1 MESTTDMDESTTDI
15 DRVAAK
21 APRTT
26 FNHYLHRS
34 LAESDDA
41 WRELRHQ
48 CPIAWTEANG
58 GHWIVTKYQEVS
70 SAFKDWETFSSA
82 RTDPEYSSISIG
94 TKIPPLY
101 PEELDPPEWFP
112 LRRILSEVLSPGAVK
127 QLGPRINHWV
137 TYYIDRVVEAGSCE
151 MAEDLACPIP
161 AAVTLELLGFP
172 EADWSRISNAFHGA
186 AFEEGSP
193 ESALA
198 HEDMLWVASRVNE
211 ELAERLRRPR
221 SDAMSDIVSRQID
234 GERISMSDA
243 QALVFL
249 TVGGGVDTTTSL
261 TSAAFVHLSRH
272 FADREALAR
281 NLDLLDPAT
290 EEFLRVYPPART
302 HARIAMR
309 EVEICGSHIARG
321 DRVLLSEIS
330 ACRDEHVFDDADA
343 FVIDRFPNRH
353 LAFGLGIHRCPG
365 SHLARAQFKEIIRQV
380 LARMPD
386 YVVDEASIVEYPNWG
401 VIGGWAKIPATFT
414 PGRRRLPTA

>member
-1 MESTTDMDESTTDI
+1 MESTTDIDESTTDI

-48 CPIAWTEANG
+48 CPIAWTQRKRTVERTEG
-58 GHWIVTKYQEVS
+58 SSPSTPRGVE

-161 AAVTLELLGFP
+161 AAVTLELTCGL
-172 EADWSRISNAFHGA
+172 SRRRTGA
-186 AFEEGSP
+186 AYPTPSTVRSPEEGLYPNRAVSPRGHVVGRQP
-193 ESALA
+193 ES
-198 HEDMLWVASRVNE
+198 MK
-211 ELAERLRRPR
+211 ELAERLL
-221 SDAMSDIVSRQID
+221 Q
-234 GERISMSDA
+234 E
-243 QALVFL
+243 
-249 TVGGGVDTTTSL
+249 
-261 TSAAFVHLSRH
+261 
-272 FADREALAR
+272 
-281 NLDLLDPAT
+281 PA
-290 EEFLRVYPPART
+290 
-302 HARIAMR
+302 I
-309 EVEICGSHIARG
+309 
-321 DRVLLSEIS
+321 
-330 ACRDEHVFDDADA
+330 
-343 FVIDRFPNRH
+343 
-353 LAFGLGIHRCPG
+353 
-365 SHLARAQFKEIIRQV
+365 
-380 LARMPD
+380 
-386 YVVDEASIVEYPNWG
+386 
-401 VIGGWAKIPATFT
+401 
-414 PGRRRLPTA
+414 